1 MEREA
6 AFQNVTAEYL
16 TMKKY
21 AQVELV
27 SEKRGGKVLERTTYN
42 ISLIQP
48 GKSVEMY
55 KEQ

>member
-1 MEREA
+1 MDCEA

-16 TMKKY
+16 TKKY

-27 SEKRGGKVLERTTYN
+27 SEKRGGKALERTTYN

-48 GKSVEMY
+48 GKSVDMY